1 MADGEDMADANRT
14 PLNQTAFVTT
24 DMDAAIDFWTGTMG
38 VGPFFV
44 FPPLVAVK
52 GDYRGDP
59 HPTSYAA
66 AIAYSGDLIVELIV
80 PQGPCIFQDFLDR
93 GGRGVQHLAAFVD
106 DMAAARAE
114 IEAKGGTR
122 LQGSTFPD
130 GSEVAYFAMTPDES
144 IILEIAVLKP
154 ESLAL
159 FDAIKAAGAAWD
171 GRQRTMSL

>member
-1 MADGEDMADANRT
+1 MTAANRT
-14 PLNQTAFVTT
+14 PLNQAAFIVT

-44 FPPLVAVK
+44 FPPLEAVK

-59 HPTSYAA
+59 NPVGFRAA
-66 AIAYSGDLIVELIV
+66 VAYSGELMIELIL
-80 PQGPCIFQDFLDR
+80 PQGPSIFQDFLDR
-93 GGRGVQHLAAFVD
+93 GGKSVQHFAAFAD
-106 DMAAARAE
+106 DMAVAQADIAA
-114 IEAKGGTR
+114 GGGRR
-122 LQGSTFPD
+122 LQGSTFAD

-154 ESLAL
+154 ESRGL

-171 GRQRTMSL
+171 GKQRTVSF

>member
-1 MADGEDMADANRT
+1 MTDANRT

-44 FPPLVAVK
+44 FPPLVPVK
-52 GDYRGDP
+52 GDYRGKGDP
-59 HPTSYAA
+59 VSYRAA
-66 AIAYSGDLIVELIV
+66 VAYSGELIVELIV
-80 PQGPCIFQDFLDR
+80 PEGPSIFQEFLDR
-93 GGRGVQHLAAFVD
+93 GRKGVQHLAAFAD

-114 IEAKGGTR
+114 IEAKGGRR
-122 LQGSTFPD
+122 LQGSTFGD

-154 ESLAL
+154 ESLGL
-159 FDAIKAAGAAWD
+159 FAAIKAAGAAWD
-171 GRQRTMSL
+171 GKQRTLSL